1 MRSSRFSR
9 ICNRTWP
16 ICYVP
21 SISTASEST
30 RSRRRFMPAAG
41 EVPITLTSP
50 TFDNAMKK
58 ESQMTKATTKPANL
72 RANAMPTDGYV
83 LVVDGKLK
91 TRFDSSEDAM
101 TAGTKLKQSFP
112 VIQVA
117 VLDAAGRISTPVE
130 LQKE

>member
-1 MRSSRFSR
+1 
-9 ICNRTWP
+9 
-16 ICYVP
+16 
-21 SISTASEST
+21 
-30 RSRRRFMPAAG
+30 
-41 EVPITLTSP
+41 
-50 TFDNAMKK
+50 
-58 ESQMTKATTKPANL
+58 MTKAATKPANL

-91 TRFDSSEDAM
+91 TRFDSSEEAM

>member
-1 MRSSRFSR
+1 
-9 ICNRTWP
+9 
-16 ICYVP
+16 
-21 SISTASEST
+21 
-30 RSRRRFMPAAG
+30 
-41 EVPITLTSP
+41 
-50 TFDNAMKK
+50 MKK
-58 ESQMTKATTKPANL
+58 EIQMTKAATKPANL

-91 TRFDSSEDAM
+91 TRFDTSEAAV

-117 VLDAAGRISTPVE
+117 VLDAAGQKSTPVE

>member
-1 MRSSRFSR
+1 
-9 ICNRTWP
+9 
-16 ICYVP
+16 
-21 SISTASEST
+21 
-30 RSRRRFMPAAG
+30 
-41 EVPITLTSP
+41 
-50 TFDNAMKK
+50 MKK
-58 ESQMTKATTKPANL
+58 EIQMTKAATKPANL

-91 TRFDSSEDAM
+91 TRFDTSEEAM

>member
-1 MRSSRFSR
+1 
-9 ICNRTWP
+9 
-16 ICYVP
+16 
-21 SISTASEST
+21 
-30 RSRRRFMPAAG
+30 
-41 EVPITLTSP
+41 
-50 TFDNAMKK
+50 
-58 ESQMTKATTKPANL
+58 MTKATTKPANL

-91 TRFDSSEDAM
+91 TRFDSSEEAM

>member
-1 MRSSRFSR
+1 
-9 ICNRTWP
+9 
-16 ICYVP
+16 
-21 SISTASEST
+21 
-30 RSRRRFMPAAG
+30 
-41 EVPITLTSP
+41 
-50 TFDNAMKK
+50 MKK
-58 ESQMTKATTKPANL
+58 ESQMTKAATKPANL

-91 TRFDSSEDAM
+91 TRFDSSEEAM

>member
-1 MRSSRFSR
+1 
-9 ICNRTWP
+9 
-16 ICYVP
+16 
-21 SISTASEST
+21 
-30 RSRRRFMPAAG
+30 
-41 EVPITLTSP
+41 
-50 TFDNAMKK
+50 
-58 ESQMTKATTKPANL
+58 MTKAATKPANL

-91 TRFDSSEDAM
+91 TRFDSSEEAM
-101 TAGTKLKQSFP
+101 MAGTKLKQSFP